1 MSVYSHQLCV
11 EDHETGESVPVW
23 VRENER
29 PLHSDPHL
37 PPASHPPPRP
47 RPSSSLL
54 FTDKLLLRVDE
65 LGGGM
70 NGPVFFTGTGRP
82 IHTQLFHI
90 SNSLLCQRAVN
101 TGLCWETYA
110 TELPVAQTEGS
121 LRDPGCDGIIKF
133 QINYIQCFVFRC
145 IFQWCFCYALNSPQH
160 VVLIACVCV
169 VCVLA

>member
-1 MSVYSHQLCV
+1 MRL
-11 EDHETGESVPVW
+11 ESLSPFGY
-23 VRENER
+23 VRMNVRFTPTHTSPQPPIR
-29 PLHSDPHL
+29 PLAPV
-37 PPASHPPPRP
+37 PAP
-47 RPSSSLL
+47 PSSLQTSY
-54 FTDKLLLRVDE
+54 FSE
-65 LGGGM
+65 WMNLGGGM